1 MKYEVLADIQYVNGS
16 SRFEYFRFDTK
27 GKGKK
32 VLRAHIKKE
41 IEYLIEHGAY
51 IDEIRI
57 VSIKRYD
64 ELNFNNVW
72 NKDDYKKFMLK
83 MHERSYEINK
93 P

>member
-1 MKYEVLADIQYVNGS
+1 MKYEVLVDVQYVYGS

-32 VLRAHIKKE
+32 VLRANIKKS
-41 IEYLIEHGAY
+41 IEYLIEHDAY

-57 VSIKRYD
+57 VHVKRFE
-64 ELNFNNVW
+64 ELNFNNIW
-72 NKDDYKKFMLK
+72 DKDDYKKFMLK